1 MAADLPVTQQIA
13 RAQQGHQKHPVN
25 IQISEVEDCFVYN
38 RHGKRILFKSL
49 YDDKKSIIIFVR
61 KIYSSV
67 ENIMVKLIFISIICS
82 SSETSSTCSPLENA
96 RRVCLFLCIT
106 LTYITYGSYIQ
117 AFCTLTSYPHE
128 IYVDPER
135 QIYKKL
141 GMKRGEVF
149 TESAAPCP
157 HVKSGTLMGSVKSLW
172 RAMNSP
178 AFDFQGDLNQ
188 QGGCLIL
195 GPGSEVHF
203 THFDMNRLD
212 HMPINWLLQLAG
224 VQTVDFRDQPRILD
238 V

>member
-13 RAQQGHQKHPVN
+13 RAQQGHQKNPVN
-25 IQISEVEDCFVYN
+25 IPISEVEDCFVYN
-38 RHGKRILFKSL
+38 RHGKRIPFKSL
-49 YDDKKSIIIFVR
+49 YDDKKSIVIFVR
-61 KIYSSV
+61 H
-67 ENIMVKLIFISIICS
+67 
-82 SSETSSTCSPLENA
+82 
-96 RRVCLFLCIT
+96 FLCYTCKEYVEDLAKIPKRF
-106 LTYITYGSYIQ
+106 LTDADVRLIVIGQSSHHHIE
-117 AFCTLTSYPHE
+117 AFCALTGYPHE

-141 GMKRGEVF
+141 GMKKGEVF

-157 HVKSGTLMGSVKSLW
+157 HVKSSTLMGSLKSLW

-212 HMPINWLLQLAG
+212 HMPITWLLQLTG
-224 VQTVDFRDQPRILD
+224 VQMVDFRDQPRILD